1 MKYKEGEIIKGTVT
15 GIESYG
21 IFVSFDEF
29 YSGLIHISEI
39 SDNYVKNIHDIV
51 KVGET
56 IYVKIIGID
65 TISNHLI
72 LSIKGIS
79 YKVKEHQLKKK
90 IKETSLGFKTL
101 KYNLPIWIEKSVK
114 KLEKSSDCT
123 FVNDVKQK

>member
-1 MKYKEGEIIKGTVT
+1 MYKEGEIIRGTVT

-39 SDNYVKNIHDIV
+39 SDNYVKNIHDV
-51 KVGET
+51 AKTGED
-56 IYVKIIGID
+56 IYVKIIGVD
-65 TISNHLI
+65 NKLNHLV

-79 YKVKEHQLKKK
+79 YKVNEKQTKKR

-101 KYNLPIWIEKSVK
+101 KYNLPIWIEKSLK
-114 KLEKSSDCT
+114 KLEKNTDSID
-123 FVNDVKQK
+123 K